1 MSIETGPLSALVI
14 APPTLVAMTL
24 VNETASEL
32 SQNSQNQLFQ
42 LIDAGRKRLFY
53 IEKKK
58 KKKKLKK
65 DIPRVSSVVVT

>member
-53 IEKKK
+53 MKK